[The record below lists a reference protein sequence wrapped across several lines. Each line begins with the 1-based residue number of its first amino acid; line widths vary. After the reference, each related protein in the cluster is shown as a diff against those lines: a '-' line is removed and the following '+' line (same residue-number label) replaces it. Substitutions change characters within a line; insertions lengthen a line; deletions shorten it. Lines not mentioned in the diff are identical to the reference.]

1 MEAGYKMGSVH
12 ITCNINVKQRSVLP
26 VGTAPLVLS
35 QSRSLRV
42 LSIPV
47 RKLFTV
53 EGWLGLQSTFL
64 DYFFYCNIAY
74 LQCHVLFCCYTYAGI
89 HSFLDS
95 VPI

>member
-12 ITCNINVKQRSVLP
+12 ITCNISVKQRSVLP

-47 RKLFTV
+47 RKLLTV

-64 DYFFYCNIAY
+64 DYFFIA
-74 LQCHVLFCCYTYAGI
+74 I
-89 HSFLDS
+89 
-95 VPI
+95 